1 MEANQLNAFK
11 EQLNSMKT
19 SLEGNIERLK
29 SELEAVV
36 TDDNIND
43 MEDLASLESESMHH
57 NSLLAQQQH
66 ELNEV
71 LHALVKIAN
80 GTYGICEETG
90 DIIPPDRLKAK
101 PHARYCIQDAQK
113 HGG

>member
-1 MEANQLNAFK
+1 MEANELEAFK
-11 EQLNSMKT
+11 EQLNSMKM
-19 SLEGNIERLK
+19 SLETNIERLK

-57 NSLLAQQQH
+57 NSLLSQQQH
-66 ELNEV
+66 ELSEV
-71 LHALVKIAN
+71 VHALAKIGN

-90 DIIPPDRLKAK
+90 DIIPQDRLKAK

-113 HGG
+113 HGI